1 MFLNSA
7 RHIPRYAGASIAR
20 MKRGGASKTTAGFVL
35 AIGNPRH
42 ALAGWCDW
50 MGDGVTAGW
59 STDVLRPGFGGLVSV
74 SSRSYLSCGSGLA
87 EMRTIMASPST
98 SQ

>member
-7 RHIPRYAGASIAR
+7 RHMPRYAGASIAR
-20 MKRGGASKTTAGFVL
+20 MKRGGVSKTTAGFVL

-59 STDVLRPGFGGLVSV
+59 STYVLLSGARGLLLVLARPSDGRFRVGLFFYGHGDTS
-74 SSRSYLSCGSGLA
+74 
-87 EMRTIMASPST
+87 MA
-98 SQ
+98 